1 MRTELLKG
9 FLWLA
14 QGRVNSRNSCEATS
28 GREKRLWAR
37 ADAGGAYGQHAW
49 RLPGRGWGE
58 ERGAWRC
65 LPAPPGRG
73 QGGKNTEKMGQ
84 PTLLFPLFN

>member
-1 MRTELLKG
+1 MRTELLQG

-14 QGRVNSRNSCEATS
+14 QSRVNSRNSCEAAS
-28 GREKRLWAR
+28 GSEERLWAR
-37 ADAGGAYGQHAW
+37 ADAGGAYRQ
-49 RLPGRGWGE
+49 LLSRGWGE

-73 QGGKNTEKMGQ
+73 QGGKATEKMGQ